1 MKLQITFAFFLI
13 SAYTMAQN
21 NSTFTAS
28 YPVTKTTEQTDE
40 FFSAKV
46 SDPFRRLEDG
56 CAEDTKDQIKR
67 RNEITEEY
75 INRIPYRTEIK
86 NRITALWNYEKF
98 SAPFKEGDY
107 TYFYKNNGLQNHA
120 V

>member
-40 FFSAKV
+40 FFGTKV
-46 SDPFRRLEDG
+46 SDPIRRLEDD
-56 CAEDTKDQIKR
+56 CAEDTKDRVKR
-67 RNEITEEY
+67 RNESLK
-75 INRIPYRTEIK
+75 RIQSGSCSVQK
-86 NRITALWNYEKF
+86 
-98 SAPFKEGDY
+98 
-107 TYFYKNNGLQNHA
+107 
-120 V
+120 